1 MTTSSRQLHIAM
13 FPWLAFGHIIPYL
26 EVAKLIAQR
35 GHKITLI
42 STPRNIDRLPKL
54 ADPNLAAS
62 INFLKLTLPH
72 QENLPKNAEATSDI
86 SPDKVQYLKK
96 AFDGLQDPL
105 SHFLQISSPDWII
118 YDFAPHWLPPIA
130 AKLGISRVFFFIIT
144 SWATCSV
151 GSSSSAMINGDDQ
164 RIKPE
169 HFTVPPEWVPFPT
182 NIAFRFHEAKKLLEH
197 VEVNESGLSDFVRLG
212 LAISGC
218 DVFAT
223 RGCFELESDWL
234 KLLGE
239 LHQKPVTP
247 LGLLPP
253 QVSLDDNTTDTTIIE
268 WLGEQ
273 NRGSVIYVALGSEL
287 TLSKEQVT
295 ELALGLELSGL
306 PFFWALRTTANELP
320 DGFEERIKGRGLVWT
335 SWAPQFRILSH
346 DSVGGFLTHCGWS
359 SVVEGLHFGRALVM
373 LPFLIDQG
381 LNARFLEDKM
391 LGKEI
396 PRDDQNGSFTRNS
409 VAETLRF
416 VILED
421 QGRIF
426 RENAR
431 EIRKLFGDRE
441 LHDRYIDRFL
451 DYLQNYK
458 TG

>member
-1 MTTSSRQLHIAM
+1 MTTSSHQLHIAM

-26 EVAKLIAQR
+26 ELAKLIAQR
-35 GHKITLI
+35 GHKISFI

-54 ADPNLAAS
+54 ADPN
-62 INFLKLTLPH
+62 INFVKLTLPH
-72 QENLPKNAEATSDI
+72 QDNLPETAEATSDI
-86 SPDKVQYLKK
+86 PSDKVQYLKK

-118 YDFAPHWLPPIA
+118 YDFAHHWLPPIA
-130 AKLGISRVFFFIIT
+130 AKLGISRVFFFIFP
-144 SWATCSV
+144 SWAICFL

-164 RIKPE
+164 RNKPE
-169 HFTVPPEWVPFPT
+169 HFTVPPKWVPFPT
-182 NIAFRFHEAKKLLEH
+182 NIAFRFHEAKKILDHE
-197 VEVNESGLSDFVRLG
+197 EVNVSGISDFVRLG

-218 DVFAT
+218 DVIAT

-247 LGLLPP
+247 LGLLLP
-253 QVSLDDNTTDTTIIE
+253 QVRQDDNKTDTTIIE

-273 NRGSVIYVALGSEL
+273 KRGSVLYVALGSEL
-287 TLSKEQVT
+287 TLSQEEVT

-306 PFFWALRTTANELP
+306 PFFWALRTTAHELP
-320 DGFEERIKGRGLVWT
+320 DKFEERIKGRGIVWT
-335 SWAPQFRILSH
+335 SWAPQLRILSH

-359 SVVEGLHFGRALVM
+359 SIIEGLHFGRALVM
-373 LPFLIDQG
+373 LPFVLDQG
-381 LNARFLEDKM
+381 LNARFLQEKM
-391 LGKEI
+391 VVKAI
-396 PRDDQNGSFTRNS
+396 PRDEQNGSFTRNS
-409 VAETLRF
+409 VAETLRL

-431 EIRKLFGDRE
+431 EIKKIFGDRE
-441 LHDRYIDRFL
+441 LHDCYYIDRFL